1 MKLPEIPP
9 EPIRDEDQ
17 PGYQKEIWQPSWRCF
32 CCEDTGI
39 VRSRLAAMVIRG
51 YNSNRDRL
59 PICQAP
65 GCNAGV
71 NWLHLEGNIDMR
83 LTAAICQELD
93 RISREDW
100 RQSTQQKFINL
111 KAISQ
116 KMAMP
121 GSCER
126 TEQDNREVQQR
137 KAEIE
142 ATSSDQWAAMRNA
155 YLEVDK

>member
-1 MKLPEIPP
+1 MKLPELSP

-32 CCEDTGI
+32 CCEDRGI

-51 YNSNRDRL
+51 YNFDRDRL

-65 GCNAGV
+65 GCKAGF

-83 LTAAICQELD
+83 LTAAVCQELD
-93 RISREDW
+93 RISRLDW
-100 RQSTQQKFINL
+100 RQTTQQKFINL

-121 GSCER
+121 GSGER

-142 ATSSDQWAAMRNA
+142 TISHEQWMTMRST
-155 YLEVDK
+155 YLGVDK